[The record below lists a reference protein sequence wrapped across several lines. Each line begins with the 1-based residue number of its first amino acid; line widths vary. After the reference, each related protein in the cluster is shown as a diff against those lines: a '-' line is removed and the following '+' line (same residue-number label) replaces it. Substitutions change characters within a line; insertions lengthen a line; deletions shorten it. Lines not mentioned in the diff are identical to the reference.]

1 MNRKDPKG
9 RVLRKGEGYRK
20 DKNLYI
26 YQYRDPLGGKHTL
39 YANNIMDLRE
49 KEDEITRDSLDGI
62 KTYAAVRTTLNGA
75 YDRYISLKYDVKPNT
90 KANYNLNP

>member
-49 KEDEITRDSLDGI
+49 KP
-62 KTYAAVRTTLNGA
+62 GA
-75 YDRYISLKYDVKPNT
+75 L
-90 KANYNLNP
+90 L

>member
-26 YQYRDPLGGKHTL
+26 YQYRDPLGGMYSDICCQTH
-39 YANNIMDLRE
+39 NFER
-49 KEDEITRDSLDGI
+49 GI
-62 KTYAAVRTTLNGA
+62 
-75 YDRYISLKYDVKPNT
+75 
-90 KANYNLNP
+90 